1 MQRFKTIYFIYN
13 ADGGL
18 LNEVKYWV
26 NKNIFKRPTACELCD
41 ISHGKIF
48 VKSEWL
54 KFINDLQRDYKV
66 EVLHRNEI
74 PRKILPH
81 NPGIFQF
88 PLFNLPL
95 VYWKSA
101 GRTLRW
107 FMASNNFGLCNC
119 HKAKTKRR
127 LKYKR

>member
-26 NKNIFKRPTACELCD
+26 NKHIFKRPTACELCG

-54 KFINDLQRDYKV
+54 KFINDIQRDYKV

-74 PRKILPH
+74 PRKIEEKRFSYPCVVGETEDDL
-81 NPGIFQF
+81 IELRSSISFKTFQ
-88 PLFNLPL
+88 PNEGSQKLSEKLSM
-95 VYWKSA
+95 K
-101 GRTLRW
+101 
-107 FMASNNFGLCNC
+107 M
-119 HKAKTKRR
+119 
-127 LKYKR
+127 

>member
-26 NKNIFKRPTACELCD
+26 NKHIFKRPTACELCG

-54 KFINDLQRDYKV
+54 KLINDLQREYKV
-66 EVLHRNEI
+66 EVLHRDEI
-74 PRKILPH
+74 PRKIQEKRFSFPCVVGETEDDLIELISSISFKTFQK
-81 NPGIFQF
+81 NEGIQK
-88 PLFNLPL
+88 LSEKLSM
-95 VYWKSA
+95 K
-101 GRTLRW
+101 
-107 FMASNNFGLCNC
+107 M
-119 HKAKTKRR
+119 
-127 LKYKR
+127 

>member
-26 NKNIFKRPTACELCD
+26 NKNIFKRPTACELCG

-54 KFINDLQRDYKV
+54 KLINDLQREYKV
-66 EVLHRNEI
+66 EVLHRDEI
-74 PRKILPH
+74 PRKIQEKRFSFPCVLGETEDDLIELISSISFKTFQK
-81 NPGIFQF
+81 NEGIQK
-88 PLFNLPL
+88 LSEKLSM
-95 VYWKSA
+95 K
-101 GRTLRW
+101 
-107 FMASNNFGLCNC
+107 M
-119 HKAKTKRR
+119 
-127 LKYKR
+127 

>member
-26 NKNIFKRPTACELCD
+26 NKNIFKRPTACELCG

-54 KFINDLQRDYKV
+54 KFLNDLQRDYKV

-74 PRKILPH
+74 PRKIEEKRFSYPCVVGETEDDLIELISSISFKTFQK
-81 NPGIFQF
+81 NEGIHE
-88 PLFNLPL
+88 LSEKLSM
-95 VYWKSA
+95 K
-101 GRTLRW
+101 
-107 FMASNNFGLCNC
+107 M
-119 HKAKTKRR
+119 
-127 LKYKR
+127 